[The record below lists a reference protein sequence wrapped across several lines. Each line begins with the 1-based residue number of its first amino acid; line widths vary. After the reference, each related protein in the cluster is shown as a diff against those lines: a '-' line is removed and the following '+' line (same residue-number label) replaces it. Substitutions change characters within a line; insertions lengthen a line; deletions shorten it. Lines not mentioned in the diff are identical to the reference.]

1 LTSGREDDVSDNE
14 LISRIQRAFST
25 VFGPQIGF
33 DPELS
38 RAGEAGWT
46 SLKHVE
52 LLIALETEFA
62 VRFDGGDATD
72 MVSIPVVIEKV
83 RQKLS

>member
-1 LTSGREDDVSDNE
+1 VSDNVTA
-14 LISRIQRAFST
+14 RIQRAFRT
-25 VFGPQIGF
+25 VFGAQVRF
-33 DPELS
+33 EPELS

-52 LLIALETEFA
+52 LLIALEREFD

-72 MVSIPVVIEKV
+72 MISIPVVIEKV

>member
-1 LTSGREDDVSDNE
+1 MSDNE
-14 LISRIQRAFST
+14 LIPRIQRAFRT

-33 DPELS
+33 DLELS

-52 LLIALETEFA
+52 LLIALETEFG

-72 MVSIPVVIEKV
+72 MVSIPVVIDKV
-83 RQKLS
+83 RKKLS